1 MSQGQFVDYLKQ
13 NEDANVDYLAKIRS
27 SLNEI
32 IVNTF

>member
-1 MSQGQFVDYLKQ
+1 
-13 NEDANVDYLAKIRS
+13 VDYLAKIRS

>member
-1 MSQGQFVDYLKQ
+1 MSQGQFADYLKQ
-13 NEDANVDYLAKIRS
+13 NEDANLDYLTKIRR